1 MTSVDNI
8 INSLIL
14 SYNTS
19 DIKKL
24 PEDLREA
31 LYKEAKKCL
40 EKSET
45 ADNPK
50 RCNERKTL
58 MRLINNN
65 QLNKKPVS
73 DLIKGPLSITLH
85 WNSDM
90 KMMIYIFGEVH
101 SSKTDCEVF
110 PQEKYINGEK
120 VPVKSMFIE
129 DYMKELLINTDSYID
144 FFLEEKAHIGYDPIL
159 TNDENVNRLQ
169 ILRNTFR
176 ECISDIKSR
185 NTNPNCNLSRSHYF
199 DIRQGTVKGQFD
211 VVSQLITELYILNNI
226 YTKNQDIEEFI
237 IRFDNIREKFS
248 YFIKQIITNSSNTAF
263 VTFWKDTLFDYP
275 FLKEKMKRSSQ
286 YSYIELFI
294 KDEIKLESLKYKET
308 MQDTI
313 QKLFYVLKKVGT
325 DKQELDTNK
334 CEKERERI
342 IRYVCRFQE
351 ALIMVNSTIAD
362 GYLLSRVFK
371 EFDINTDKTEKKR
384 GFDEPQRPHNIIIYG
399 GNVHANRCRKFLE
412 TIKFKRLEQNIYDDS
427 MTVSNCVDMK
437 NIIQPLFSYIP
448 DDDCVYYKEP
458 YIPIN
463 IKRL

>member
-1 MTSVDNI
+1 MTSVDDI

-31 LYKEAKKCL
+31 LYEEAKKCL
-40 EKSET
+40 EKSES
-45 ADNPK
+45 ADNPE

-73 DLIKGPLSITLH
+73 DLIKGPLSVTLH

-90 KMMIYIFGEVH
+90 KMMIYIFGEFH

-144 FFLEEKAHIGYDPIL
+144 FFLEEKAHIGYDPSL
-159 TNDENVNRLQ
+159 TNDETVNRIH
-169 ILRNTFR
+169 ILRNSFR

-185 NTNPNCNLSRSHYF
+185 NTNPNCILSRSHYF

-226 YTKNQDIEEFI
+226 IQ
-237 IRFDNIREKFS
+237 
-248 YFIKQIITNSSNTAF
+248 
-263 VTFWKDTLFDYP
+263 
-275 FLKEKMKRSSQ
+275 LK
-286 YSYIELFI
+286 I
-294 KDEIKLESLKYKET
+294 
-308 MQDTI
+308 
-313 QKLFYVLKKVGT
+313 
-325 DKQELDTNK
+325 
-334 CEKERERI
+334 
-342 IRYVCRFQE
+342 
-351 ALIMVNSTIAD
+351 
-362 GYLLSRVFK
+362 
-371 EFDINTDKTEKKR
+371 
-384 GFDEPQRPHNIIIYG
+384 
-399 GNVHANRCRKFLE
+399 
-412 TIKFKRLEQNIYDDS
+412 
-427 MTVSNCVDMK
+427 
-437 NIIQPLFSYIP
+437 
-448 DDDCVYYKEP
+448 
-458 YIPIN
+458 
-463 IKRL
+463 

>member
-1 MTSVDNI
+1 MTSVDDI

-31 LYKEAKKCL
+31 LYEEAKKCL
-40 EKSET
+40 EKSES
-45 ADNPK
+45 ADNPE

-58 MRLINNN
+58 MRLIINN

-90 KMMIYIFGEVH
+90 KMMIYIFGEFH
-101 SSKTDCEVF
+101 SFKTDCEVF
-110 PQEKYINGEK
+110 PQEKYINGET

-144 FFLEEKAHIGYDPIL
+144 FFLEEKAHFGYDPNL
-159 TNDENVNRLQ
+159 TNGESVTRIG
-169 ILRNTFR
+169 ILRNSFR
-176 ECISDIKSR
+176 QCISDIKSR
-185 NTNPNCNLSRSHYF
+185 NTNPNCILSRSHYF
-199 DIRQGTVKGQFD
+199 DIREGNVKGRFD
-211 VVSQLITELYILNNI
+211 VVSLLINELINLTNLY
-226 YTKNQDIEEFI
+226 YPDIKQFI
-237 IRFDNIREKFS
+237 IDFAIIREKFS
-248 YFIKQIITNSSNTAF
+248 YFIKTIITTSSDKAF
-263 VTFWKDTLFDYP
+263 VKFWQDQLFIYP
-275 FLKEKMKRSSQ
+275 FLNEKMKRSSQ
-286 YSYIELFI
+286 YLSIRSFILNEIE
-294 KDEIKLESLKYKET
+294 LESLKYKET
-308 MQDTI
+308 MQVTI
-313 QKLFYVLKKVGT
+313 KKLFSILEKVGIN
-325 DKQELDTNK
+325 DRKLDTKK
-334 CEKERERI
+334 CKKESERI
-342 IRYVCRFQE
+342 IRYVGRFQE

-371 EFDINTDKTEKKR
+371 EFDINTDKPEKKR

-412 TIKFKRLEQNIYDDS
+412 HIKFKRLEQNIYDYS

-437 NIIQPLFSYIP
+437 NITQPLFSYIP

-463 IKRL
+463 IKR

>member
-1 MTSVDNI
+1 MTSIDDI

-31 LYKEAKKCL
+31 LYEEAKKCL
-40 EKSET
+40 EKSES

-90 KMMIYIFGEVH
+90 KMMIYIFGEFH

-144 FFLEEKAHIGYDPIL
+144 FFLEEKAHIGYDPSL
-159 TNDENVNRLQ
+159 TNDENVDRLQ

-185 NTNPNCNLSRSHYF
+185 NTNPNCILSRSHYF
-199 DIRQGTVKGQFD
+199 DIRQGTVKGEFD
-211 VVSQLITELYILNNI
+211 VVSLLITDLYSLNNL
-226 YTKNQDIEEFI
+226 YTKNP
-237 IRFDNIREKFS
+237 NIKL
-248 YFIKQIITNSSNTAF
+248 FIKSFENIITDSKFNSFIKTIITTSLNYAF
-263 VTFWKDTLFDYP
+263 VEFWQKKLFAHE
-275 FLKEKMKRSSQ
+275 FLKRKIIRSSQ
-286 YSYIELFI
+286 YKRIHSFI
-294 KDEIKLESLKYKET
+294 SEEIKLESLNYKDT

-313 QKLFYVLKKVGT
+313 QKLLSILKKIKTGEST
-325 DKQELDTNK
+325 P
-334 CEKERERI
+334 EKERERI
-342 IRYVCRFQE
+342 IRYVGRFHE

-362 GYLLSRVFK
+362 AYLLSRVFK
-371 EFDINTDKTEKKR
+371 DFDINTDKQEKKR

-399 GNVHANRCRKFLE
+399 GDVHANRCRKFLE
-412 TIKFKRLEQNIYDDS
+412 THMNFKRLEQNIYDDS
-427 MTVSNCVDMK
+427 MPVSNCVDMK

>member
-1 MTSVDNI
+1 MTSIDDI

-31 LYKEAKKCL
+31 LYQEAKKCL

-45 ADNPK
+45 ADNPD

-90 KMMIYIFGEVH
+90 KMMIYIFGEFH

-144 FFLEEKAHIGYDPIL
+144 FFLEEKAHIGYDPSL
-159 TNDENVNRLQ
+159 THDENVNRLQ

-185 NTNPNCNLSRSHYF
+185 NTNPNCILSRSHYF
-199 DIRQGTVKGQFD
+199 DIRQGKVKGQFD
-211 VVSQLITELYILNNI
+211 VVSRLITELYILNNI

-248 YFIKQIITNSSNTAF
+248 YFIKQIITNSSNTEF

-275 FLKEKMKRSSQ
+275 FLKEKMNRSSQ

-294 KDEIKLESLKYKET
+294 KAEIESESLKYKKT

-313 QKLFYVLKKVGT
+313 EKLFYVLKKVGT

-342 IRYVCRFQE
+342 IRYVGRFQE